1 MIKIYKIILIND
13 NLYNNT
19 KNDNN
24 YILILINYNRL
35 YYNTFY

>member
-24 YILILINYNRL
+24 YILILINYKRL